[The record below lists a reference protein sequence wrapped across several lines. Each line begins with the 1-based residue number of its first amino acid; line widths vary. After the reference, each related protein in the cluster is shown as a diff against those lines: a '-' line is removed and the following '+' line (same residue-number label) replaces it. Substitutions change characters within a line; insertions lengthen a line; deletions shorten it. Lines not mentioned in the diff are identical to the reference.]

1 MPLFLLLL
9 FCAALSAQTPQTP
22 PSPPTLPPA
31 AQAHLPKGWKLLEL
45 VSADLNSDGRADLVF
60 VRAQEDPKRISK
72 REDGFI
78 QDNNPRALVVLLADK
93 DGFSKVVECTKL
105 VPPEFDPEF
114 EAYGERFRG
123 ISVSKNVLTVSFQ
136 HWASAGSWWVDSDA
150 FKFRLEAGRLRLIG
164 SERETFHRSSGEM
177 SRLSTNHLTGKVKE
191 TQGLNQFDDVKDTP
205 VVTWKTL
212 PSRKP
217 IYIEDLPPCALEQ

>member
-9 FCAALSAQTPQTP
+9 VCAPLSAQTP

-31 AQAHLPKGWKLLEL
+31 AQAHLPKGWKLLKL
-45 VSADLNSDGRADLVF
+45 VSADLNSDGLADLVF
-60 VRAQEDPKRISK
+60 VRAQEDPKKISK

-93 DGFSKVVECTKL
+93 DGFSKVVECTKFI
-105 VPPEFDPEF
+105 PPEFDPEF

-136 HWASAGSWWVDSDA
+136 HWASAGSWWVDTDE

-164 SERETFHRSSGEM
+164 SERLTYHRSSGEM
-177 SRLSTNHLTGKVKE
+177 SRASTNHLTGKVKE
-191 TQGLNQFDDVKDTP
+191 TLGLYHFDEAKDKP

-217 IYIEDLPPCALEQ
+217 IYIEDLPPCALAQ

>member
-9 FCAALSAQTPQTP
+9 FCAALSAQTP

-60 VRAQEDPKRISK
+60 VRAQEDPKKISK

-78 QDNNPRALVVLLADK
+78 QDNYPRALVVLLADK
-93 DGFSKVVECTKL
+93 DGFSKVVECTKFI
-105 VPPEFDPEF
+105 PPEFDPEF
-114 EAYGERFRG
+114 EAYDERFRG
-123 ISVSKNVLTVSFQ
+123 ISVSNNVLTVSFQ
-136 HWASAGSWWVDSDA
+136 HWASAGSWWVDTDA

-164 SERETFHRSSGEM
+164 SEKGDF
-177 SRLSTNHLTGKVKE
+177 
-191 TQGLNQFDDVKDTP
+191 
-205 VVTWKTL
+205 
-212 PSRKP
+212 PSFLR
-217 IYIEDLPPCALEQ
+217 

>member
-9 FCAALSAQTPQTP
+9 FFCATLSAQTPS
-22 PSPPTLPPA
+22 SPPTLPPA

-60 VRAQEDPKRISK
+60 VREEQDPKKVKRDRDISP
-72 REDGFI
+72 DV
-78 QDNNPRALVVLLADK
+78 QNYNPR
-93 DGFSKVVECTKL
+93 
-105 VPPEFDPEF
+105 
-114 EAYGERFRG
+114 
-123 ISVSKNVLTVSFQ
+123 VLTVLIAEPAGYRKIVECEKLIPPAFDLEFSAFDDRFDGISAEKGVLTVKFRY
-136 HWASAGSWWVDSDA
+136 WASGGYPWISLDGY
-150 FKFRLEAGRLRLIG
+150 KFRLEAGRLRLIG
-164 SERETFHRSSGEM
+164 READSFHRATGNKNLTSI
-177 SRLSTNHLTGKVKE
+177 NHLTGKMKL
-191 TQGLNQFDDVKDTP
+191 TSGLNEFNEDESKP